1 MTRKII
7 LAGAAAFALAALA
20 LTAAYFYIPGGA
32 RLVFGEGDIRICLNA
47 DGTAELDWPEARPSS
62 RTEPQDGGGEDAPA
76 GEAAGTR
83 ITPVLYDLELTSES
97 GHTQKLENHPH
108 ILLENYTLPMTIR
121 IQAVAEGKNLLGLFR
136 RQIGRASCRE
146 RV

>member
-47 DGTAELDWPEARPSS
+47 DGTAELDWPEALSLIHISEPTRP
-62 RTEPQDGGGEDAPA
+62 
-76 GEAAGTR
+76 
-83 ITPVLYDLELTSES
+83 Y
-97 GHTQKLENHPH
+97 
-108 ILLENYTLPMTIR
+108 
-121 IQAVAEGKNLLGLFR
+121 
-136 RQIGRASCRE
+136 
-146 RV
+146 